1 MNAFS
6 KITLPA
12 IVIVLASCANW
23 PKEGK
28 GGFSEFH
35 YNNLISVESNKNL
48 KPKHG
53 LRFDYTLLKN
63 QLSLLKLKGAEYCF
77 PASIDN
83 ANQLEVR
90 IVREL
95 SDGMYN
101 SASANIVKQRLALS
115 NLETKLNLATN
126 NKHCVPPRRIAASTK
141 RQHAL
146 ALLNSDN
153 QFAINSAELNPK
165 YKNNLNESIPFL
177 THLVNE
183 KVLIVGNADP
193 SGGETYNLTLSKY
206 RAETVKN
213 YLINAGV
220 SSDVLITIASGE
232 NALAFSGDS
241 SEIRL
246 VNRSV
251 RIYLLKE

>member
-1 MNAFS
+1 MS
-6 KITLPA
+6 TLQKL
-12 IVIVLASCANW
+12 IILASATALSSCANW
-23 PKEGK
+23 PEEGK
-28 GGFSEFH
+28 GGFSEYH
-35 YNNLISVESNKNL
+35 QNNLISVESGEDL

-77 PASIDN
+77 PASVDN
-83 ANQLEVR
+83 ANQLESR
-90 IVREL
+90 IIREL
-95 SDGMYN
+95 GDGMYN
-101 SASANIVKQRLALS
+101 SASSNIVKQRLALS
-115 NLETKLNLATN
+115 NLESNLNLATN
-126 NKHCVPPRRIAASTK
+126 NKHCIPPRRVAASSE
-141 RQHAL
+141 RHHAL

-165 YKNNLNESIPFL
+165 YKKNLNESIPFL
-177 THLVNE
+177 SHLVNE

-193 SGGETYNLTLSKY
+193 SGGETYNLTLSNY

-220 SSDVLITIASGE
+220 PSDTLITIASGE
-232 NALAFSGDS
+232 NALAFAGDS
-241 SEIRL
+241 SEVRL